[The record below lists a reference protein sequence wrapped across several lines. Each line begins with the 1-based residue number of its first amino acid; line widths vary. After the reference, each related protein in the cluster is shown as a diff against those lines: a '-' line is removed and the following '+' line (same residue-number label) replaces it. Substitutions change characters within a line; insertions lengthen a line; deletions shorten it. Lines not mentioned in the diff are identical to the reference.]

1 MVYVKEL
8 LLARPLHLLLHR
20 RCSRSCS
27 STKAKTLCF
36 LFDHTICTILKLI
49 NWGSSVYK
57 LVTLCRFNNSVLASI
72 SQMIVEIVID
82 GIVMAT
88 ILAEFAF
95 VRRLTI
101 KEATLMLGAFD
112 LFFLFMEYV
121 WSGSLLDNFTP
132 FSIVLFLSISLYKAD
147 SLLTELYGVFFY
159 NIANA
164 AQSDDITCV

>member
-1 MVYVKEL
+1 M
-8 LLARPLHLLLHR
+8 
-20 RCSRSCS
+20 
-27 STKAKTLCF
+27 F
-36 LFDHTICTILKLI
+36 
-49 NWGSSVYK
+49 
-57 LVTLCRFNNSVLASI
+57 
-72 SQMIVEIVID
+72 VEIVID

-121 WSGSLLDNFTP
+121 RSGSLLDNFTP
-132 FSIVLFLSISLYKAD
+132 FSIVLLLSISLYKAD

-159 NIANA
+159 NVANA